1 MRTKQ
6 IIKEIKSFPV
16 AERIFIAEKII
27 HSIRIQETKTEM
39 EMAADLLFSDYNLDD
54 ELTIFSDLDF
64 EDFYETK

>member
-27 HSIRIQETKTEM
+27 RSIRVQENKTEM
-39 EMAADLLFSDYNLDD
+39 EMAADLLFSDYDLDD